1 MARRTFFGLLFVLA
15 VPVFAA
21 AQAGIDPLSPAASSA
36 NPLTN
41 PSYSPDV
48 AFLFDL
54 ERKFAAETAAG
65 GGPAFAKW
73 FADDAVTL
81 SNHQAPVVGHTAI
94 AAQTTWSP
102 SQYQLTWTPEGGRMS
117 PKGDMGFTWGH
128 YDSVAKDK
136 EGSPVKS
143 GGRYMTVWK
152 KQADGSWKVELDASN
167 EEPLQKE
174 DCCKLP

>member
-1 MARRTFFGLLFVLA
+1 MIRRTLFGFVFLLSIS
-15 VPVFAA
+15 VFAG
-21 AQAGIDPLSPAASSA
+21 AQAGIDSLSTSSA
-36 NPLTN
+36 SGNALTN

-65 GGPAFAKW
+65 GGAAFARW

-81 SNHQAPVVGHTAI
+81 SNRQAPVIGHAAI
-94 AAQTTWSP
+94 AANTTWSP
-102 SQYQLTWTPEGGRMS
+102 SGYQLTWTPEGGRMS

-128 YDSVAKDK
+128 YAGVSKDK
-136 EGSPVKS
+136 DGNSVTTS
-143 GGRYMTVWK
+143 GRYMTVWK
-152 KQADGSWKVELDASN
+152 KQADGSWKVALDASN
-167 EEPLQKE
+167 EEPAAKE